1 MEFGEIHGGLFYQEQ
16 SKCEKWLMKKHLS
29 QVGGEMMKKTLLLAA
44 ALGLAVAGVAQAQN
58 STTGSFNAPAGSGIV
73 GSKHDLSIATGI
85 GNLYGQTDALDRIC
99 IYCHAPHHAIQE
111 ADAAG
116 IKYLP
121 LWNHGVT
128 TQFYNTYQSDFGD
141 GPTASGLAGV
151 GVTSDT
157 AQFADRHL
165 FNGEATIGEPGSVS
179 RLCLSCHD
187 GTVAVNEYGFAPG
200 RTESRGAA
208 THYIADQFKI
218 GGAGNLTNHH
228 PIGFSYLD
236 VAQHDDEIADPDT
249 VVNGAGAGS
258 KEMTTI
264 RSLLYGGEM
273 MECVTCHDVHNTKNT
288 GETFLWK
295 SDRNSGFCLTCHLK

>member
-1 MEFGEIHGGLFYQEQ
+1 
-16 SKCEKWLMKKHLS
+16 
-29 QVGGEMMKKTLLLAA
+29 MMKKSILLAA
-44 ALGLAVAGVAQAQN
+44 AFGLLVVGTAQAQN
-58 STTGSFNAPAGSGIV
+58 STTGSFNAAAGTGIV

-85 GNLYGQTDALDRIC
+85 GGSYGQTDSLDRIC
-99 IYCHAPHHAIQE
+99 IYCHAPHHALQE

-128 TQFYNTYQSDFGD
+128 TQFYNLYESDFGE

-151 GVTSDT
+151 GTVSDT
-157 AQFADRHL
+157 EQFADRHL
-165 FNGEATIGEPGSVS
+165 FNGRDTQGEPGSVS

-187 GTVAVNEYGFAPG
+187 GTVAVNEYGFDPQRSNSQSAG
-200 RTESRGAA
+200 
-208 THYIADQFKI
+208 THFIADQFKI
-218 GGAGNLTNHH
+218 GGGGNLVNHH

-236 VAQHDDEIADPDT
+236 VASVDDEIADPDT
-249 VVNGAGAGS
+249 VINGAGAGA

-264 RSLLYGGEM
+264 KSLLYGGEM

>member
-1 MEFGEIHGGLFYQEQ
+1 
-16 SKCEKWLMKKHLS
+16 MKKS
-29 QVGGEMMKKTLLLAA
+29 ILLAA
-44 ALGLAVAGVAQAQN
+44 AFGLILAGTAQAQD
-58 STTGSFNAPAGSGIV
+58 STTGSFNAPAGTGIV

-85 GNLYGQTDALDRIC
+85 GALYGQTDALDRIC
-99 IYCHAPHHAIQE
+99 IYCHAPHHTLQQ

-116 IKYLP
+116 INYLP

-141 GPTASGLAGV
+141 GPDASGLAGV

-187 GTVAVNEYGFAPG
+187 GTVAVNEYGFDPQRAV
-200 RTESRGAA
+200 SQGAG
-208 THYIADQFKI
+208 THFIADQFKI
-218 GGAGNLTNHH
+218 GGGGNLTNHH
-228 PIGFSYLD
+228 PIGFDYND
-236 VAQHDDEIADPDT
+236 VVQHDDEIADPST
-249 VVNGAGAGS
+249 VINGAGAGA

-264 RSLLYGGEM
+264 GSLLYNGR

-295 SDRNSGFCLTCHLK
+295 SDRESGFCLTCHIK

>member
-1 MEFGEIHGGLFYQEQ
+1 
-16 SKCEKWLMKKHLS
+16 
-29 QVGGEMMKKTLLLAA
+29 MMKKTLLLTAA
-44 ALGLAVAGVAQAQN
+44 FGLMFAGTALAQN
-58 STTGSFNAPAGSGIV
+58 SITGSFNADAGTGIV

-85 GNLYGQTDALDRIC
+85 GDIYGQTDALDRIC

-116 IKYLP
+116 IQYLP

-128 TQFYNTYQSDFGD
+128 TQFYNTYQSDFGE
-141 GPTASGLAGV
+141 GPAASGLTGV
-151 GVTSDT
+151 GDPNSDN
-157 AQFADRHL
+157 QFADRHL
-165 FNGEATIGEPGSVS
+165 FNGEATLGEPGSVS

-187 GTVAVNEYGFAPG
+187 GTIAVNEYGFDPG
-200 RTESRGAA
+200 RAESRGAA
-208 THYIADQFKI
+208 SHFIADQFKI
-218 GGAGNLTNHH
+218 GGGGNLVNHH

-236 VAQHDDEIADPDT
+236 VAAHDDEIANPDT
-249 VVNGAGAGS
+249 VISGMTGN
-258 KEMTTI
+258 EITTI

-295 SDRNSGFCLTCHLK
+295 SDRESQFCLTCHLK